1 MLHLYNTLTRKKEAF
16 HPREGKQVKLFV
28 CGPTVYD
35 YSHIG
40 HARTYVA
47 FDVIARY
54 LRQQGYAVTYLQNI
68 TDIDDRIIERAQQN
82 KKDWQEISTEFTNA
96 YHTDMKAL
104 GIDGKIEFAVT
115 TDFIP
120 QVVSQVKRLLEKGMA
135 YKIEDDG
142 YYFDLSKFSDY
153 GKLSG
158 RKALAADDAV
168 SRIDES
174 INKHNAGDFCLWK
187 FSRPGAKIALLL
199 RSAAKSSPEP
209 AWDWETGRQKAIGST
224 PEQHRDGDGRP
235 GWHIEDTAITEHF
248 FGSQYDIHGGARDLI
263 FPHHEAE
270 IAQMESISGQ
280 VPLAKYWLHTGFLT
294 LNGQKMSKSLG
305 NFITIRDLLEKYDA
319 TAIRLLIL
327 STHYRSPIDYTEDSI
342 KAAAA
347 GVQRISELI
356 SKLSALKANPAS
368 YDAIGKLLSTTKQ
381 EFATAMDDDF
391 NTAQALAGIFKLI
404 REVNT
409 QLRDNRVSDAA
420 AQEILALL
428 GNFNQVLGIIPT
440 NIETV
445 PGEITQLIETR
456 ELLRRDKRYSEADD
470 VRAQITAKG
479 YRLDDTS
486 NGPLISCK

>member
-1 MLHLYNTLTRKKEAF
+1 MVNVLPMLHLYNTLTRKKEAF
-16 HPREGKQVKLFV
+16 HPREEKQVKLFV

-40 HARTYVA
+40 HARTYIA

-68 TDIDDRIIERAQQN
+68 TDIDDRIIERAHQN
-82 KKDWQEISTEFTNA
+82 SKDWQEISTEFTDA
-96 YHTDMKAL
+96 YHADMKML
-104 GIDGKIEFAVT
+104 DINSKVEFAAT
-115 TDFIP
+115 TDYIP
-120 QVVSQVKRLLEKGMA
+120 QVIDQVKRLVALGVA
-135 YKIEDDG
+135 YLIENDG
-142 YYFDLSKFSDY
+142 YYFDLSKFPDY

-174 INKHNAGDFCLWK
+174 INKRNAGDFCLWK
-187 FSRPGAKIALLL
+187 LAK
-199 RSAAKSSPEP
+199 EP
-209 AWDWETGRQKAIGST
+209 ASAEGSGVAKE
-224 PEQHRDGDGRP
+224 PSWPDEQLGAGRP

-248 FGSQYDIHGGARDLI
+248 FGPQYDIHGGARDLV

-270 IAQMESISGQ
+270 IAQMESISGK

-305 NFITIRDLLEKYDA
+305 NFITIRDLLEKYNA

-347 GVQRISELI
+347 GVQRIGELI
-356 SKLSALKANPAS
+356 NKLSSLKANPAS
-368 YDAIGKLLSTTKQ
+368 YDAIGKLLTSTKQ
-381 EFATAMDDDF
+381 EFTTAMDDDF
-391 NTAQALAGIFKLI
+391 NTPQALAAIFKLT

-428 GNFNQVLGIIPT
+428 ATFNQVLGIVPT
-440 NIETV
+440 NIETI
-445 PGEITQLIETR
+445 PGEIAQLIETR

-486 NGPLISCK
+486 NGPLVSKI